1 MLRRA
6 EEMAAEAAAVVQV
19 ERARLAAAGVPGE
32 LLWTGASSVPQALT
46 RGDVDLHLRVPP
58 DAFAAAVD
66 VVRVLHAVRR
76 PDLWCATLATF
87 AVDAPLPT
95 ELAVTPVGSEH
106 DVRFTR
112 TWDLLRADPR
122 LLAAYDAV
130 KQRADGSADYEA
142 AKAAFLDRL
151 LAGEV

>member
-6 EEMAAEAAAVVQV
+6 DELAAEAAAVVQV

-32 LLWTGASSVPQALT
+32 LVWTGASSVRQALT

-130 KQRADGSADYEA
+130 KQRADGAPDYEA